1 VVWPLLSAAVA
12 GGVRYHRVERQWVL
26 GKREEEAGVD
36 DRKLEIVLGSVAEAV
51 KLANVVE
58 TAGD

>member
-1 VVWPLLSAAVA
+1 
-12 GGVRYHRVERQWVL
+12 VL
-26 GKREEEAGVD
+26 VKREEEAGFD
-36 DRKLEIVLGSVAEAV
+36 DRKLEIVLESVAEAV